1 MGRNAHFRQTVL
13 VYESHCLPEQ
23 INITAFVLG
32 ALHGHI
38 CYNETTAQWS
48 KTYNSPALIISSK
61 FNCSL
66 AILNYWLLDHDDV
79 KCRYNFLWRCIVEST
94 AVLSLLLCG
103 CVRSWCMCVFVDSCG
118 GCARFFFS
126 FMFIWWD
133 TSNHNLF
140 ISADWLVQP
149 SCHNTMQSCMRCC
162 WFLHGKFLSSVRL
175 LWLVWKRLA
184 CYYGAFRQHNS
195 KLQCLHG

>member
-1 MGRNAHFRQTVL
+1 MFLGLQAHFRQTVL

-32 ALHGHI
+32 ALHRRI

-79 KCRYNFLWRCIVEST
+79 KCRFLWCWIVEST

-118 GCARFFFS
+118 GCARLFFS

-149 SCHNTMQSCMRCC
+149 SCHNQPPCKAVWGAVGLCMEN
-162 WFLHGKFLSSVRL
+162 L